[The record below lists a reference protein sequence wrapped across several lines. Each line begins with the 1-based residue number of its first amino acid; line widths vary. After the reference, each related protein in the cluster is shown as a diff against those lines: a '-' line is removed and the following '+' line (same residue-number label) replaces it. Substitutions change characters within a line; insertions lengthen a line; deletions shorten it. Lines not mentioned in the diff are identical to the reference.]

1 MSKHGLCAEVLKYVW
16 TAFMREASKM
26 SDERTIKILN
36 QLKED
41 LDMALIKAK
50 AQLEYV
56 DDDEPCS
63 CRTCDMIARGYEE
76 NEI

>member
-1 MSKHGLCAEVLKYVW
+1 MSWSETPAEKFRARCEMKKAKY
-16 TAFMREASKM
+16 
-26 SDERTIKILN
+26 DDQRTLKILN

-56 DDDEPCS
+56 NDE
-63 CRTCDMIARGYEE
+63 
-76 NEI
+76 

>member
-1 MSKHGLCAEVLKYVW
+1 
-16 TAFMREASKM
+16 MREAFKM
-26 SDERTIKILN
+26 SDERTIRILN

-50 AQLEYV
+50 AQLDYI
-56 DDDEPCS
+56 DDNELI
-63 CRTCDMIARGYEE
+63 RKGYEE

>member
-1 MSKHGLCAEVLKYVW
+1 MSWSETPAEKFRARCEMKKAKY
-16 TAFMREASKM
+16 
-26 SDERTIKILN
+26 DDQRTLKILN

-76 NEI
+76 NA

>member
-1 MSKHGLCAEVLKYVW
+1 
-16 TAFMREASKM
+16 M

-50 AQLEYV
+50 AQLDYI
-56 DDDEPCS
+56 DDDEGPCS

>member
-1 MSKHGLCAEVLKYVW
+1 
-16 TAFMREASKM
+16 M

-50 AQLEYV
+50 AQLDYI
-56 DDDEPCS
+56 DDDEGPCS

-76 NEI
+76 NAPESHIL